1 MVLPIFMPLF
11 IFLKSNIIQS
21 LMKNNKEEELRSRNW
36 FGKTGKDGFIYR
48 SWMKNQGYP
57 SHQFKGKPVI
67 GICNTWSEVT
77 PCNGHFREIAQF
89 VKNGIYEAGGFPLEF
104 PVMSLGET
112 IIRPTAML
120 YRNLAAM
127 TVEESIRG
135 NPFDAVVLLTGC
147 DKTTPSLVMG
157 AASVDIP
164 TIVVPGGP
172 MLNGR
177 FQGKAIGSGTDVW
190 KFADEFKTGKMS
202 AEDFEE
208 AEACMSRSA
217 GHCSTMGTA
226 STMAVMVE
234 ALGLTLPGISA
245 IPAVDSRKKMLAHM
259 SGMRAVEMAKE
270 NLKISEILTKPA
282 FENAIKI
289 NAAVGGST
297 NLILHLL
304 ALARRV
310 EIDLKLEDFD
320 DLGSKIPLLVNLM
333 PSGKYLMEDFYY
345 AGGLPVVIREMA
357 EILDNGAIS
366 VNGKSIVENSAKAR
380 NWNEEV
386 IRPYNN
392 PLMKEAGITVVK
404 GNLCPNGSVIK
415 VSAATEKLL
424 KHTGK
429 AVVFENIEDYHAR
442 IDDPSLDIDEN
453 SVMVLKNSGP
463 KGYPGMPEVG
473 SMALPKKLLEKG
485 VKDIVRISDARMSG
499 TAFGTVFLH
508 VSPESAVGGPLAFVR
523 NGDMIIVDV
532 LAKKL
537 HLDISDEEMEKRR
550 KSWKPLDLG
559 YNRGYAKLY
568 IESVN
573 QAHLGADFDFLVGKS
588 GSKVNRESH

>member
-1 MVLPIFMPLF
+1 
-11 IFLKSNIIQS
+11 
-21 LMKNNKEEELRSRNW
+21 MKKEELRSRDW

-67 GICNTWSEVT
+67 GICNTWSETT

-89 VKNGIYEAGGFPLEF
+89 VKNGVYEAGGFPLEF

-157 AASVDIP
+157 AASVNLP

-172 MLNGR
+172 MLNGK
-177 FQGKAIGSGTDVW
+177 FQGKDIGSGTDVW
-190 KFADEFKTGKMS
+190 KFADDLKTGKMS
-202 AEDFEE
+202 EEEFEE
-208 AEACMSRSA
+208 AEACMSRSQ

-226 STMAVMVE
+226 STMAVMCE

-259 SGMRAVEMAKE
+259 SGMTIVEMAKE
-270 NLKISEILTKPA
+270 NLQISQILTKPA

-304 ALARRV
+304 AIARRV
-310 EIDLKLEDFD
+310 GIDLKLEDFD

-345 AGGLPVVIREMA
+345 AGGLPVVIKEMTG
-357 EILDNGAIS
+357 ILRKDTIS
-366 VNGKSIVENSAKAR
+366 VNGKSITENSEKAR
-380 NWNEEV
+380 NWNQNV
-386 IRPYNN
+386 IF
-392 PLMKEAGITVVK
+392 PLEKPIIKEAGITIVK
-404 GNLCPNGSVIK
+404 GNLCPDGSVIK
-415 VSAATEKLL
+415 VSAASEHLL

-429 AVVFENIEDYHAR
+429 AVVFETIEDYHAR
-442 IDDPSLDIDEN
+442 IDDPELDIDEN

-473 SMALPKKLLEKG
+473 SMALPKKVLQKG
-485 VKDIVRISDARMSG
+485 ITDMVRISDARMSG

-508 VSPESAVGGPLAFVR
+508 VSPESAVGGPLAFVQ
-523 NGDMIIVDV
+523 NGDMIEVDV
-532 LAKKL
+532 ANKKL
-537 HLDISDEEMEKRR
+537 HLVVSDEELETRR
-550 KSWKPLDLG
+550 KAWKPLDLG

-568 IESVN
+568 IEAVN
-573 QAHLGADFDFLVGKS
+573 QAHLGADFDFLVGNS

>member
-1 MVLPIFMPLF
+1 ME
-11 IFLKSNIIQS
+11 NQ
-21 LMKNNKEEELRSRNW
+21 NENKLRSQDW

-48 SWMKNQGYP
+48 SWIKNQGYP

-157 AASVDIP
+157 AASVGLP

-190 KFADEFKTGKMS
+190 KFADDFRTGKMS
-202 AEDFEE
+202 AEEFEE

-226 STMAVMVE
+226 STMATMVE

-259 SGMRAVEMAKE
+259 SGMRAVEMVKE
-270 NLKISEILTKPA
+270 NLKIADILSPAA
-282 FENAIKI
+282 FENAIKV

-304 ALARRV
+304 AIAKRMGV
-310 EIDLKLEDFD
+310 ELHLEDFD
-320 DLGSKIPLLVNLM
+320 FHGSKIPLLLNLM

-345 AGGLPVVIREMA
+345 AGGLPVIIKELSH
-357 EILDNGAIS
+357 ILRKDAIS
-366 VNGKSIVENSAKAR
+366 VNGKSIIENSKSAR
-380 NWNEEV
+380 NWNTDV
-386 IRPYNN
+386 ISTFDN
-392 PLMKEAGITVVK
+392 PLQKEAGITVVK
-404 GNLCPNGSVIK
+404 GNLCPNGAVIK
-415 VSAATEKLL
+415 VSAASEHLL
-424 KHTGK
+424 KHRGK
-429 AVVFENIEDYHAR
+429 AVVFETIEEYHEK
-442 IDDPSLDIDEN
+442 IDLEDLDIDEN
-453 SVMVLKNSGP
+453 SVMVLKNAGP

-473 SMALPKKLLEKG
+473 SMALPKKLINKG
-485 VKDIVRISDARMSG
+485 ITDIVRISDARMSG

-508 VSPESAVGGPLAFVR
+508 ASPESAIGGPLAFVQ
-523 NGDMIIVDV
+523 NGDYISIDV
-532 LAKKL
+532 LNKNITL
-537 HLDISDEEMEKRR
+537 EISDVEMEERR
-550 KSWKPLDLG
+550 KKWKPIDLG

-568 IESVN
+568 IENVN
-573 QAHLGADFDFLVGKS
+573 QAHEGADFDFLVGNS
-588 GSKVNRESH
+588 GSEVKRESH

>member
-1 MVLPIFMPLF
+1 ME
-11 IFLKSNIIQS
+11 NQ
-21 LMKNNKEEELRSRNW
+21 NENKLRSQDW

-48 SWMKNQGYP
+48 SWIKNQGYP

-157 AASVDIP
+157 AASVGLP

-190 KFADEFKTGKMS
+190 KFADDFRTGKMS
-202 AEDFEE
+202 AEEFEE

-226 STMAVMVE
+226 STMATMVE

-259 SGMRAVEMAKE
+259 SGMRAVEMVKE
-270 NLKISEILTKPA
+270 NLKIADILSPAA
-282 FENAIKI
+282 FENAIKV

-304 ALARRV
+304 AIAKRMGV
-310 EIDLKLEDFD
+310 ELHLEDFD
-320 DLGSKIPLLVNLM
+320 LHGSKIPLLLNLM

-345 AGGLPVVIREMA
+345 AGGLPVIIKELSH
-357 EILDNGAIS
+357 ILRKDAIS
-366 VNGKSIVENSAKAR
+366 VNGKSIIENSKSAR
-380 NWNEEV
+380 NWNTDV
-386 IRPYNN
+386 ISTFDN
-392 PLMKEAGITVVK
+392 PLQKEAGITVVK
-404 GNLCPNGSVIK
+404 GNLCPNGAVIK
-415 VSAATEKLL
+415 VSAASEHLL
-424 KHTGK
+424 KHRGK
-429 AVVFENIEDYHAR
+429 AVVFETIEEYHEK
-442 IDDPSLDIDEN
+442 IDLEDLDIDEN
-453 SVMVLKNSGP
+453 SVMVLKNAGP

-473 SMALPKKLLEKG
+473 SMALPKKLINKG
-485 VKDIVRISDARMSG
+485 ITDIVRISDARMSG

-508 VSPESAVGGPLAFVR
+508 ASPESAIGGPLAFVQ
-523 NGDMIIVDV
+523 NGDYISIDV
-532 LAKKL
+532 LNKNITL
-537 HLDISDEEMEKRR
+537 EISDEEMEERR
-550 KSWKPLDLG
+550 KKWKPIDLG

-568 IESVN
+568 IENVN
-573 QAHLGADFDFLVGKS
+573 QAHEGADFDFLVGNS
-588 GSKVNRESH
+588 GSEVKRESH